1 MQIDR
6 ILNLTIT
13 MMMMMMLIVYHF
25 KKSFS
30 VIWDATAKSDGI
42 APANSAAVFAVFG
55 LALQLP

>member
-13 MMMMMMLIVYHF
+13 MMMMMLIVYHF